1 VTPNALT
8 GTWAL
13 VASEW
18 KRADGKH
25 ANPFGANAVGVLTYD
40 AGGYMSAQIMRADRP
55 PGTNI
60 APTIDA
66 AFASA
71 VPGFLAYFGTYEIS
85 ASPPLRAGQRLA
97 LERESGPASE
107 AARGVVTHTV
117 IASSFPAWVG
127 GQHHRRF
134 EIDGDQLTLRDDLTT
149 ADGVAVAASTTWRR
163 VA

>member
-1 VTPNALT
+1 MERNRNELI
-8 GTWAL
+8 GTWAF

-25 ANPFGANAVGVLTYD
+25 ANPFGAGSVGVLTYD

-55 PGTNI
+55 LGPDI

-71 VPGFLAYFGTYEIS
+71 VPGYLAYFGTYEIS
-85 ASPPLRAGQRLA
+85 GAIVS
-97 LERESGPASE
+97 
-107 AARGVVTHTV
+107 HTV

-127 GQHHRRF
+127 SQHHRRF
-134 EIDGDQLTLRDDLTT
+134 EIDGDRLTLSDDLTT
-149 ADGVAVAASTTWRR
+149 SDGVAVAASTTWRR